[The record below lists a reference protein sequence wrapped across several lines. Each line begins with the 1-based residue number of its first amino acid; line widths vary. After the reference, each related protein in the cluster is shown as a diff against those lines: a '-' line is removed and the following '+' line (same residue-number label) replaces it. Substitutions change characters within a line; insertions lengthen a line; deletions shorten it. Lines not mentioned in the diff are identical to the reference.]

1 MIFQT
6 HVYSVR
12 KDGWYLGA
20 IDNRQRTPRNVAP
33 SPPIL
38 RDLFLISQQKRFIG
52 GYIYEL
58 VNDLDRFYF
67 LLKYV
72 VVGPCRRLF
81 RFLAGV
87 RRQRL
92 IRD

>member
-1 MIFQT
+1 MIFRT

-20 IDNRQRTPRNVAP
+20 IDNRQGFPRNAAP

-38 RDLFLISQQKRFIG
+38 RDLFLISKQKTFIG
-52 GYIYEL
+52 KYIYGL
-58 VNDLDRFYF
+58 VNDLYRFNF

-72 VVGPCRRLF
+72 SVGPCRRLF
-81 RFLAGV
+81 CFLAGV
-87 RRQRL
+87 RRHRL